1 MFLETNP
8 IPVKTAQKYLG
19 RAGGPLR
26 LPLGTMAPEKEI
38 VLKEILER
46 LGEKA

>member
-19 RAGGPLR
+19 RAGGPMR
-26 LPLGTMAPEKEI
+26 LPLGQMAPEKEFL
-38 VLKEILER
+38 LKEILER
-46 LGEKA
+46 LGERA